1 MVSIGGFYLNDR
13 VKVNKD
19 IDGCKK
25 GMTGHVQSLLIN
37 KEKNCIG
44 VDMDGDHFDP
54 TPHYFNSSDLE
65 KI

>member
-1 MVSIGGFYLNDR
+1 MVSIGGFYLND
-13 VKVNKD
+13 KVRIKEN
-19 IDGCKK
+19 INGYKK

-37 KEKNCIG
+37 KDRDCIG
-44 VDMDGDHFDP
+44 VDMDGDHFNP